1 MSTAQLHLE
10 DDTWSRQ
17 SGAMLAG
24 RSDAMQRKQILSTVA
39 GLVLV
44 VGDVALVTGAF
55 MLAYMARFS
64 NEETLPMLSLD
75 RYVRLAVLEG
85 LLTVAFLATHGLYDL
100 ERPHAWPL
108 RFRAIVSSSATALV
122 LAVTASYFLGD
133 QAFSRLWLAS
143 GWAFA
148 VFGLVIWRA
157 LGHHLYEA
165 VRDAFAPSS
174 RALIVGANALGLE
187 LADELR
193 ATYRVVGFVDNGS
206 DLAHLELPLLG
217 PIAQLEELVQA
228 YAVDELIIALPGS
241 RREQV
246 SRVIA
251 RGFRRHVH
259 VKLVPDLHDLL
270 PDRVEVHQ
278 LGGRRYIGFVPA
290 AGVSWAKRALD
301 VVLVC
306 AGLLVAAPVLLAI
319 ALAIKL
325 DSPGPVFYRQLR
337 VGKNGRHFW
346 ILKFRSMCADAES
359 RLGALRTNNEATGP
373 LFKIRRDPRITRVGA
388 ILRRWSLDELPQLF
402 NVLRG
407 DMSLV
412 GPRPPIPS
420 EVEQYEDWQLGR
432 LRAVPGLTGLWQV
445 SGRSEVPFHDMVRLD
460 LHYIRNWSLG
470 LDLEILLRT
479 VPAVLTNR
487 GAY

>member
-1 MSTAQLHLE
+1 MTTAQLEVE
-10 DDTWSRQ
+10 DDRWTSFPAFERVEAPAA
-17 SGAMLAG
+17 S
-24 RSDAMQRKQILSTVA
+24 QRKQALASLT

-44 VGDVALVTGAF
+44 IGDIALVAGAF
-55 MLAYMARFS
+55 MLAYVARFS
-64 NEETLPMLSLD
+64 SEDTLPTLSLD
-75 RYVRLAVLEG
+75 RYVRLAILEA
-85 LLTVAFLATHGLYDL
+85 LLTVALLATHGLYDL
-100 ERPHAWPL
+100 ERPQSWPV
-108 RFRAIVSSSATALV
+108 RFRGIVSSSATALV

-143 GWAFA
+143 GWAAA
-148 VFGLVIWRA
+148 VLALVAWRA
-157 LGHHLYEA
+157 LGRHVYEA
-165 VRDAFAPSS
+165 LRDALAPSS
-174 RALIVGANALGLE
+174 RALIVGANRLGLE

-193 ATYRVVGFVDNGS
+193 GTYRVVGFVDNGS
-206 DLAHLELPLLG
+206 DLARQELPLLG

-228 YAVDELIIALPGS
+228 YAVDELIIALPS
-241 RREQV
+241 NRREQV
-246 SRVIA
+246 GRVLA

-259 VKLVPDLHDLL
+259 VKLVPDLDDLL
-270 PDRVEVHQ
+270 PDRFEVHQ
-278 LGGRRYIGFVPA
+278 LGGRRYIGFVPVA
-290 AGVSWAKRALD
+290 AVSWAKRALD
-301 VVLVC
+301 VSLVSI
-306 AGLLVAAPVLLAI
+306 GLLVAMPVLLTI

-325 DSPGPVFYRQLR
+325 DSAGPVFYRQMR
-337 VGKNGRHFW
+337 VGKDGRRFSM
-346 ILKFRSMCADAES
+346 LKFRSMCVDAES
-359 RLGALRTNNEATGP
+359 RLEALRLHNEATGP
-373 LFKIRRDPRITRVGA
+373 LFKIRRDPRVTRVGGV
-388 ILRRWSLDELPQLF
+388 LRRWSLDELPQLI

-432 LRAVPGLTGLWQV
+432 LRALPGLTGLWQV

-479 VPAVLTNR
+479 IPAVMTNR